1 MDRALG
7 ARDCPLSGTASA
19 DLELRDLRKTYAD
32 FVAVDGVSLSVD
44 HGQFVSLLGPSGCG
58 KTTILRMIAGLIEPD
73 SGRIVLGGD
82 DITRR
87 AVHRRNLGLVF
98 QSYALFPHLTVF
110 ENVAFGLRRRSM
122 PDRAIQTRVERFL
135 GLVRLDQHGQRLPRE
150 LSGGQQQRVALAR
163 ALVTEPGL
171 LLLDEPLSN
180 LDALLRDEMRV
191 ELKRLQEELGTTTI
205 FVTHD
210 QEEALT
216 LSDRIAV
223 LHRGKVEQ
231 FGSPEEIYTRPATT
245 FVAGFV
251 GKPNILDGTVVAAAP
266 DAVQIRITEGRE
278 LMAPGSNE
286 LSAGMPVKVAL
297 RPERLRL
304 CKYSTAAPTNSFPV
318 TVVLRSFAGASVQYV
333 VATAGGAEFQVEM
346 PASDAN
352 AQRGDQMHLT
362 VEASEVIVIS
372 PERGGAPC

>member
-1 MDRALG
+1 MS
-7 ARDCPLSGTASA
+7 RDAA
-19 DLELRDLRKTYAD
+19 DLELRDLRKTYGD
-32 FVAVDGVSLSVD
+32 FLAVDRVSLRVD

-73 SGRIVLGGD
+73 SGRIMLGGD
-82 DITRR
+82 DITYR

-110 ENVAFGLRRRSM
+110 ENIAFGLRRRRV
-122 PDRAIQTRVERFL
+122 PEPEILTRVGHFL
-135 GLVRLDQHGQRLPRE
+135 GLVRLDQHGQRFPRE

-180 LDALLRDEMRV
+180 LDAQLRDEMRV

-210 QEEALT
+210 QREALT

-223 LHRGKVEQ
+223 IHRGRVEQ
-231 FGSPEEIYTRPATT
+231 FGTPEQIYTRPTTT

-251 GKPNILDGTVVAAAP
+251 GRPNLVDGTVVTAA
-266 DAVQIRITEGRE
+266 DEAVQVRIGDGRD
-278 LMAPGSNE
+278 LTAPGSRQ
-286 LSAGMPVKVAL
+286 LAAGMPVKVAL

-304 CKYSTAAPTNSFPV
+304 CKPPVPGSTNGFPV
-318 TVVLRSFAGASVQYV
+318 TVVLKSFAGASVQYV
-333 VATAGGAEFQVEM
+333 VTTEGGVEFQVEV
-346 PASDAN
+346 PAGDAS
-352 AQRGDQMHLT
+352 AQRGDRVHLA
-362 VEASEVIVIS
+362 VDVSEVIVIA
-372 PERGGAPC
+372 PDGAPC

>member
-1 MDRALG
+1 M
-7 ARDCPLSGTASA
+7 SGTASA

-32 FVAVDGVSLSVD
+32 FVAVDGVNLRVG
-44 HGQFVSLLGPSGCG
+44 HGRFVSLLGPSGCG

-73 SGRIVLGGD
+73 SGLIVLGGD

-110 ENVAFGLRRRSM
+110 ENVAFGLRELR
-122 PDRAIQTRVERFL
+122 TRVERFL
-135 GLVRLDQHGQRLPRE
+135 GLVRLDEHGQRLPRE

-231 FGSPEEIYTRPATT
+231 FGTPEEIYTRPVTT

-266 DAVQIRITEGRE
+266 DAVQVRIAEGRD

-286 LSAGMPVKVAL
+286 LTAGMPVKVAL

-304 CKYSTAAPTNSFPV
+304 CKHPAPVPPNGFPV
-318 TVVLRSFAGASVQYV
+318 TVILRSFAGASVQYV
-333 VATAGGAEFQVEM
+333 VATEGGAEFQVEM
-346 PASDAN
+346 PASDASPR
-352 AQRGDQMHLT
+352 RGDRVHLA

-372 PERGGAPC
+372 PEGAAGPC

>member
-1 MDRALG
+1 LS
-7 ARDCPLSGTASA
+7 RDASA
-19 DLELRDLRKTYAD
+19 DLELRDLRKTYGD
-32 FVAVDGVSLSVD
+32 FVAVDRVSLRVD

-58 KTTILRMIAGLIEPD
+58 KTTILRMIAGLIGPE
-73 SGRIVLGGD
+73 SGRIMLGGD
-82 DITRR
+82 DITYR

-110 ENVAFGLRRRSM
+110 ENIAFGLRRRRV
-122 PDRAIQTRVERFL
+122 PEPEIRTRVGQFL
-135 GLVRLDQHGQRLPRE
+135 GLVRLDQHGERFPRE

-180 LDALLRDEMRV
+180 LDAQLRDEMRV

-210 QEEALT
+210 QREALT

-223 LHRGKVEQ
+223 MHRGRVEQ
-231 FGSPEEIYTRPATT
+231 FGTPEEIYTRPATI

-251 GKPNILDGTVVAAAP
+251 GRPNLVDGMVVAASAE
-266 DAVQIRITEGRE
+266 AVQVRIGDARDLT
-278 LMAPGSNE
+278 APGSRH
-286 LSAGMPVKVAL
+286 LAAGMPVKVAL

-304 CKYSTAAPTNSFPV
+304 CKPPAPGSANGFPV
-318 TVVLRSFAGASVQYV
+318 TVVLKSFAGASVQYV
-333 VATAGGAEFQVEM
+333 VATDGGAEFQVEV
-346 PASDAN
+346 PAGDAS
-352 AQRGDQMHLT
+352 AQRGDRVHLA
-362 VEASEVIVIS
+362 VDASEVIVIAS
-372 PERGGAPC
+372 DGAPC

>member
-1 MDRALG
+1 LNRK
-7 ARDCPLSGTASA
+7 ASA

-32 FVAVDGVSLSVD
+32 FVAVDGVNLRVD

-58 KTTILRMIAGLIEPD
+58 KTTILRMIAGLIDPD

-110 ENVAFGLRRRSM
+110 ENVAFGLRRRSV
-122 PDRAIQTRVERFL
+122 PHREVQARVERFL
-135 GLVRLDQHGQRLPRE
+135 DLVRLDQHGQRLPRE

-223 LHRGKVEQ
+223 LHRGRVEQ
-231 FGSPEEIYTRPATT
+231 FGTPEEIYTRPATT

-266 DAVQIRITEGRE
+266 EAAQIRITEGRD
-278 LMAPGSNE
+278 LMAPGSSQ
-286 LSAGMPVKVAL
+286 LAAGMPVKLAL

-304 CKYSTAAPTNSFPV
+304 CQHPAPVPSNGFPV

-333 VATAGGAEFQVEM
+333 VATAGGAEFQVEV
-346 PASDAN
+346 PAGDAS
-352 AQRGDQMHLT
+352 AQRGDQVHLA
-362 VEASEVIVIS
+362 VEASEVIVIL
-372 PERGGAPC
+372 PEGAAAPC